1 MLKKT
6 ALFLAAAVMIGAMP
20 TIPAHAAAVDVDEVT
35 IYHISADDADSLT
48 MPEGYPES
56 WQLHVTGAENVTYR
70 LGGGSADISV
80 SEDGLI
86 TCAPGYWYWYGGY
99 GYSIPREGE
108 TADEITERMSY
119 GDRTINVIADG
130 ETYPVT
136 VHVVDYSE
144 QYYQDVL
151 DKAAAA
157 VGDDLTGAEKLDA
170 VAKFVASYDYDYHY
184 SFGKDMIIHG
194 GGDCWASVDIV
205 NALCA
210 KLGIESWT
218 RNANLDFGAGSGH
231 RNVIAYVDGK
241 YYQVDAGYGGT
252 APRSY
257 SVKERQSL
265 WSYRV
270 TNSTD
275 KTATITQ
282 YDGRNGDLVVP
293 SELDGYTITS
303 LNYTSFYRNRS
314 NYDLTSVTL
323 PDTIEKIG
331 NYAFFGTK
339 LTEATLPA
347 SVKEIGLEVFGECDA
362 LQEITILSADCTF
375 AEPEEGEEEV
385 TLFSGADVLIRG
397 LSGSTAEAY
406 AKAHSIRF
414 RALDAAPLPGDA
426 DDDGDLDTA
435 DIVLMQK
442 WLLAVPET
450 VLAGADSCDM
460 DGDGRLDVL
469 DLGLMKRQLLA

>member
-6 ALFLAAAVMIGAMP
+6 ALILAAVFMAAAMP
-20 TIPAHAAAVDVDEVT
+20 AIPAKAAALETDEIT
-35 IYHISADDADSLT
+35 IYHLSADYAEELT
-48 MPEGYPES
+48 VPEGCPES
-56 WQLHVTGAENVTYR
+56 WQIRVTDAERVTYR
-70 LGGGSADISV
+70 LGSGRADIEV

-86 TCAPGYWYWYGGY
+86 TCAPSHWYWYGGY
-99 GYSIPREGE
+99 GYSYPLEGQ
-108 TADEITERMSY
+108 TADEITERMNY
-119 GDRTINVIADG
+119 GDRIIQVTADG

-136 VHVVDYSE
+136 VHVVDYAE

-157 VGDDLTGAEKLDA
+157 IGDDLKGAEKLDA
-170 VAKFVASYDYDYHY
+170 VGRYVAGYDYDYHY
-184 SFGKDMIIHG
+184 SFGKDMVIHG
-194 GGDCWASVDIV
+194 GGDCWASVDVV

-210 KLGIESWT
+210 KLGIQSWT

-257 SVKERQSL
+257 SVKERASL

-282 YDGRNGDLVVP
+282 YDGRDGDLTVP
-293 SELDGYTITS
+293 AEIDGYTVTS
-303 LNYTSFYRNRS
+303 LNQSCFYRNS
-314 NYDLTSVTL
+314 DNYTLTSVTL
-323 PDTIEKIG
+323 PDTIERVG
-331 NYAFFGTK
+331 NYAFYGTGV
-339 LTEATLPA
+339 TEVTLPA
-347 SVKEIGLEVFGECDA
+347 SVKEIGLEVFGECGA
-362 LQEITILSADCTF
+362 LKKITVLSPDCVFT
-375 AEPEEGEEEV
+375 EDEEEG
-385 TLFSGADVLIRG
+385 TTIFSGADVLICG
-397 LSGSTAEAY
+397 HTGSTAEAY
-406 AKAHSIRF
+406 AKAHEIRF
-414 RALDAAPLPGDA
+414 RALDAAPIPGDA

-435 DIVLMQK
+435 DIVLMQR

-450 VLAGADSCDM
+450 FLAGADGCDM
-460 DGDGRLDVL
+460 DGNGVLDIL